1 MIHQAYNSTHRML
14 YTVEQMASR
23 SGIGENTLRKLLDQ
37 GQIEYVRVGNRRL
50 LAESAIEKWYEEN
63 KVRTVTRGM

>member
-1 MIHQAYNSTHRML
+1 MIKQAHTTDHRML
-14 YTVEQMASR
+14 YTIEQMAR
-23 SGIGENTLRKLLDQ
+23 LSGIGENTLRRLLDQ
-37 GQIEYVRVGNRRL
+37 GQIEYVRIGNRKL